1 MSDELPSPAETD
13 AAASPAEPEGPKETI
28 TEVVGTFKDVDVKFR
43 DVWQDNLEEQF
54 EVIRGI
60 LEEYPYVGMVR
71 CPSIWSHDN
80 APVSSCRA
88 SRRIRSSRAWW
99 RAPSGS
105 SRGTRTTTTRRCAAT
120 ATC

>member
-13 AAASPAEPEGPKETI
+13 AAASPAEPEGPKETV

-80 APVSSCRA
+80 AP
-88 SRRIRSSRAWW
+88 
-99 RAPSGS
+99 
-105 SRGTRTTTTRRCAAT
+105 
-120 ATC
+120 

>member
-54 EVIRGI
+54 EVCQVLAKDGAD
-60 LEEYPYVGMVR
+60 L
-71 CPSIWSHDN
+71 H
-80 APVSSCRA
+80 
-88 SRRIRSSRAWW
+88 
-99 RAPSGS
+99 
-105 SRGTRTTTTRRCAAT
+105 CAR
-120 ATC
+120 